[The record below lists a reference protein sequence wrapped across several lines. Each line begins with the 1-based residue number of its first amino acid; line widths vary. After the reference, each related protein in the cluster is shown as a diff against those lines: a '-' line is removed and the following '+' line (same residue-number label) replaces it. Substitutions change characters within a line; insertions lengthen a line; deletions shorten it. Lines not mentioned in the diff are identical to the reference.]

1 MSLTGG
7 GFAKGEV
14 KLNGVSGEDFI
25 SLYSPRSSLFSIMGH
40 LEFTHKLTTSLAL
53 AVYLQ

>member
-14 KLNGVSGEDFI
+14 NINGVSGEDFI
-25 SLYSPRSSLFSIMGH
+25 CQYSPRSSLFSIMGH
-40 LEFTHKLTTSLAL
+40 LEFTQKLTTILAL
-53 AVYLQ
+53 AV

>member
-14 KLNGVSGEDFI
+14 KINGVSGEDFI
-25 SLYSPRSSLFSIMGH
+25 CQYSPRSSLFSIMGH
-40 LEFTHKLTTSLAL
+40 LEFTHKLTTILAL
-53 AVYLQ
+53 AV